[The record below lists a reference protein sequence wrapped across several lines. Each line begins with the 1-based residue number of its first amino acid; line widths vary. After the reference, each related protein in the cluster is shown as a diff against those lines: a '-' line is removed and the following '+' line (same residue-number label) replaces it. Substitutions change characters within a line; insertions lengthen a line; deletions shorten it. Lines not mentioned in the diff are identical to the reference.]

1 MGALRDF
8 VADLL
13 DSEGAAIEP
22 VEPDGLD
29 VLAPEPLR
37 AAMGWPEL
45 ARLGFGAQLP
55 SGATPIGLEG
65 DWLDRFGAVLG
76 DRGRLA
82 ERQLVLPAP
91 VAPPSD
97 PERRLDGALD
107 LRNAVWRLRE
117 VKATWTRCLLLAF
130 RYTAISDERREGLI
144 WLGFNAGTGAVLDD
158 AIVGRLRELLA
169 RDLEWLAPEADAR
182 SEAGP
187 AGDAPML
194 AERTRGRLD
203 HLVRRD
209 LEPFLRAMRRRLDR
223 DCGRVHEYHDDL
235 RRSAQM
241 RLAGLRSA
249 AGDKAEAD
257 RKRETIRVAAIE
269 REYAAKLDDLRHN
282 YALRVTVDWVQG
294 LVLYAPVHRYEV
306 LIKRRKG
313 ERIVAI
319 DWHPTVRMM
328 EPPPCDWGLGLER
341 ARLVCD
347 DQLHLTDLGG
357 QAACPT
363 CGKAW
368 CRACRGAACPRCKRA
383 AAASA
388 KIR

>member
-13 DSEGAAIEP
+13 DGEGAVIEP

-45 ARLGFGAQLP
+45 VRLGFGAQLL
-55 SGATPIGLEG
+55 SGTTPVGLEG
-65 DWLDRFGAVLG
+65 DWLDRFGTLLG
-76 DRGRLA
+76 DRGLFA
-82 ERQLVLPAP
+82 ERQLVLRAA

-97 PERRLDGALD
+97 PERRLDGAFD
-107 LRNAVWRLRE
+107 LRNAVWRLRQ
-117 VKATWTRCLLLAF
+117 VKPAWTRCLLLAF

-144 WLGFNAGTGAVLDD
+144 WLGFNTGTGAVLNED
-158 AIVGRLRELLA
+158 IVGRLRHLLA
-169 RDLEWLAPEADAR
+169 CDMEWRAPDPGVC

-187 AGDAPML
+187 ACDAPLL
-194 AERTRGRLD
+194 AERTRAGLD

-209 LEPFLRAMRRRLDR
+209 LEPFLRAMRRRLER

-235 RRSAQM
+235 RRSALTK
-241 RLAGLRSA
+241 LAGLRPA
-249 AGDKAEAD
+249 TGDKVEAD
-257 RKRETIRVAAIE
+257 RKREIMRVATIE

-294 LVLYAPVHRYEV
+294 LVLFAPVHRYEV

-319 DWHPTVRMM
+319 DWHPAARMM
-328 EPPPCDWGLGLER
+328 EPPLCDWGLGLER

-347 DQLHLTDLGG
+347 DHLHLTDLAG
-357 QAACPT
+357 QAPCRS

-368 CRACRGAACPRCKRA
+368 CRACHAACPRCERTA
-383 AAASA
+383 AVSA